1 MILLF
6 AMLVIIDI
14 LSYMQDYDPVSIH
27 HHDPFF
33 GKAYKSPQAEKD
45 SQ

>member
-33 GKAYKSPQAEKD
+33 GKACKSPQAEKD